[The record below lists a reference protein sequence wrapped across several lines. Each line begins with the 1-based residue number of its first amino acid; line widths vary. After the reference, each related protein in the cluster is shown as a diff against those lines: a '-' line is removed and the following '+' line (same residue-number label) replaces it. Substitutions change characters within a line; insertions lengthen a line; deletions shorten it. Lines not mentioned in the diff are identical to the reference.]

1 MNETITGPL
10 TGTDRLETDTHP
22 EDFETFRQIQ
32 LSEASVD
39 VAKSLTNIAPQFSEN
54 GGVKYYICGS
64 LAQNILPSVSKLQ
77 TFRQTKDGDII
88 ASEEISMTDEA
99 RSSFLSGVRRKGDD
113 FDIVTISHTPEES
126 AKDNGY
132 PVLNFEA
139 IKEGCSDKSALSII
153 QAEPRFAIPTYD
165 FLDDTQDEGKG
176 FGDYFYAVATLKTG
190 EKIAIASPAALV
202 GGKAYEL
209 MGLRKRIANGKK
221 VKEGKLEKD
230 ERDLTALCEGFVQ
243 FYGVNN
249 LAKGAIEAMKNRV
262 SNSSYDEDTRLLKEA
277 QLKEVVTEFSTR
289 RQK

>member
-1 MNETITGPL
+1 M
-10 TGTDRLETDTHP
+10 
-22 EDFETFRQIQ
+22 
-32 LSEASVD
+32 
-39 VAKSLTNIAPQFSEN
+39 
-54 GGVKYYICGS
+54 
-64 LAQNILPSVSKLQ
+64 
-77 TFRQTKDGDII
+77 
-88 ASEEISMTDEA
+88 
-99 RSSFLSGVRRKGDD
+99 
-113 FDIVTISHTPEES
+113 
-126 AKDNGY
+126 
-132 PVLNFEA
+132 
-139 IKEGCSDKSALSII
+139 
-153 QAEPRFAIPTYD
+153 
-165 FLDDTQDEGKG
+165 
-176 FGDYFYAVATLKTG
+176 
-190 EKIAIASPAALV
+190 